1 MKYYAH
7 SVKERGEEA
16 WQTICEHAKNTAR
29 LCAQFAARWCDE
41 TYACDLGLL
50 HDIGKYQPDFQRRIR
65 GENVQI
71 EHAVCGAK
79 ECAGYGMGP
88 WAAYCI
94 AGHHAGLPDA
104 GTPVDRADEGTLL
117 GKLKRE
123 TQDYGAYRQELQPE
137 RIAQPPMRIPL
148 QGGAAANK
156 QIAFWVRM
164 TFSALTDADFL
175 DTERFCNGAPPPPA
189 TLDGCLEK
197 LTRAM
202 SGLPAESA
210 VCCARNTLLEQA
222 LSHCEEDAHLYLM
235 NMPTG
240 SGKTLASMRFALEQ
254 AKRRGLDRVIY
265 VIPYTSIIEQN
276 AAVFRSI
283 FGEDA
288 VLEHHCNF
296 DGDTLENADTAQ
308 KLARAAENWDA
319 PVIVTTNV
327 QFFRSVYGNK
337 PSQVRKLHNVA
348 NSMLVFDEVHM
359 FPSAF
364 WKPCLEA
371 VKLLVTDYSCRAL
384 FLTATMPDFRT
395 WLAQF
400 DCGGMRICDLI
411 GDTSPF
417 GAFERCSVEDAGA
430 LSLAQLVAAAAAAQ
444 SALIVVNTRRTA
456 KAVYDSLPGEKYH
469 LSTYMTRRD
478 RVRTIGKVR
487 EALKEGRT
495 FALVSTSLIEAGVD
509 LDFSL
514 AMRERAGLD
523 NVLQTAGRCNREGKR
538 SRQDCRTLVF
548 DFADEALQTKDA
560 HMRVR
565 RYICRD
571 VMQQYGTG
579 QRAVRAYFDRYF
591 DYYRE
596 EMRANDFANSI
607 TKYGFAFES
616 YARSFRLIDDDGI
629 GVIVEYPGDAQE
641 EQLIGMLAQGGRAVR
656 RRLQQYAVSLK
667 KYEFDALFAQGV
679 LTCRDGLYFLTN
691 FRYYDADTGI
701 RFRDDSEY
709 IF

>member
-88 WAAYCI
+88 LAAYCI

-202 SGLPAESA
+202 GGLPAESA
-210 VCCARNTLLEQA
+210 VCRARNALLEQA

-364 WKPCLEA
+364 WQPCLEA

-478 RVRTIGKVR
+478 RVRTIGQVR
-487 EALKEGRT
+487 EARSRSSPPRSSKRASIWTSRSQCASARGWTTFCRRRAAATAKESAAGRT
-495 FALVSTSLIEAGVD
+495 AAPWCSTLPTRPCRQRTRTCGCAGISAATLCSSMARD
-509 LDFSL
+509 SAPSAPILTDTSITTGRKC
-514 AMRERAGLD
+514 APTI
-523 NVLQTAGRCNREGKR
+523 LQTASR
-538 SRQDCRTLVF
+538 STDLP
-548 DFADEALQTKDA
+548 L
-560 HMRVR
+560 
-565 RYICRD
+565 
-571 VMQQYGTG
+571 
-579 QRAVRAYFDRYF
+579 RA
-591 DYYRE
+591 
-596 EMRANDFANSI
+596 MRAASASSTTTASGSSSNTPATHRKNSSSACSRRAEGPSAAGCSN
-607 TKYGFAFES
+607 TP
-616 YARSFRLIDDDGI
+616 
-629 GVIVEYPGDAQE
+629 YP
-641 EQLIGMLAQGGRAVR
+641 
-656 RRLQQYAVSLK
+656 
-667 KYEFDALFAQGV
+667 
-679 LTCRDGLYFLTN
+679 
-691 FRYYDADTGI
+691 
-701 RFRDDSEY
+701 
-709 IF
+709 